1 MLNQYEAMI
10 AMDVVAPD
18 DIPVAFEGAFQ
29 RKLPVICGSIV
40 FRYWWPR

>member
-18 DIPVAFEGAFQ
+18 DIPVAFEGDLVNACI
-29 RKLPVICGSIV
+29 RAWPNVS
-40 FRYWWPR
+40 RYRWPW